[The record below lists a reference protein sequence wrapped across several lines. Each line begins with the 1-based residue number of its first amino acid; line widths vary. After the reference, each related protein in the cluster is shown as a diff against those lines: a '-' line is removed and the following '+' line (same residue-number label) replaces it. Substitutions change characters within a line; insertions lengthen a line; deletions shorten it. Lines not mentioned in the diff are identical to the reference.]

1 MFTVEKKD
9 QIYDDVNENIFSEV
23 IYTRWLRY
31 VDASESTNTTYIRIL
46 KQFYLFLL
54 KNGITLPTK
63 EDIFNF
69 KIELMKRTKPTTVSL
84 YLTIIKNFFYWL
96 EKEGIYKNIA
106 CEIKNIKIDKTHKR
120 DALTALQVYE
130 IIQNMDNKTI
140 INKRNYAI
148 FLLLVTTGLRTIE
161 VTRANMEDIRNIGG
175 NTVLFIQS
183 KGHFDKTEYV
193 KITPE
198 VYKAIRDYLVLLPDK
213 SKTDALFTSYSNNSK
228 GNRLST
234 RTLRTIIKELLKQNG
249 FASCRL
255 SAHSLRHTTATINLL
270 NGGTLEETQQLLR
283 HKNIVT
289 TMIYNHSLQRINNN
303 SEYRIA
309 NAIFKSKQKELI

>member
-1 MFTVEKKD
+1 MFTIEKKD
-9 QIYDDVNENIFSEV
+9 RDYDYLNKHIFSEI

-54 KNGITLPTK
+54 KNRITLPTK
-63 EDIFNF
+63 EDILNF
-69 KIELMKRTKPTTVSL
+69 KLELMRRTKPATVSL

-96 EKEGIYKNIA
+96 EKESIYKNIA
-106 CEIKNIKIDKTHKR
+106 CEIKNIKIDKTHKK
-120 DALTALQVYE
+120 DVLTALQVYE
-130 IIQNMDNKTI
+130 ILKNMDNKTVI
-140 INKRNYAI
+140 HRRNYAI

-161 VTRANMEDIRNIGG
+161 VTRTNVEDIRIIGD
-175 NTVLFIQS
+175 NTVLFIQG
-183 KGHFDKTEYV
+183 KGNLDKTEYV

-198 VYKAIRDYLVLLPDK
+198 VYKAIRDYLILLPGK

-249 FASCRL
+249 FTSCRL

-303 SEYRIA
+303 SEYRVA
-309 NAIFKSKQKELI
+309 NAIFKNKQKELI